1 MQAALVAFGP
11 GARAPRRY
19 PPAASS
25 RLVDDSSTKEEDE
38 VRSTRRSGALAVVAF
53 AVCLLVP
60 GVAPAAQKV
69 GADPDITA
77 LPGGAT
83 LQGLVNGVAA
93 FAGLACLVGLLL
105 GAGLWALGSHAQNY
119 HQSSTGK
126 KTVLTSI
133 ATALLVGGAV
143 GIINFFLATGD
154 GIK

>member
-1 MQAALVAFGP
+1 M
-11 GARAPRRY
+11 
-19 PPAASS
+19 
-25 RLVDDSSTKEEDE
+25 
-38 VRSTRRSGALAVVAF
+38 RSTRRSAALAVVAF

-143 GIINFFLATGD
+143 GIINFFLATGG

>member
-1 MQAALVAFGP
+1 M
-11 GARAPRRY
+11 
-19 PPAASS
+19 SS
-25 RLVDDSSTKEEDE
+25 R
-38 VRSTRRSGALAVVAF
+38 RRRALGVAVF
-53 AVCLLVP
+53 AVCLSGP
-60 GVAPAAQKV
+60 GVAVAAQKV

-93 FAGLACLVGLLL
+93 FAGLACLVGLLI

-143 GIINFFLATGD
+143 GIINFFLATGG